1 MIKIGIVEDEAI
13 IADDLAALLEEM
25 GYKCPEPASNY
36 EAAVA
41 MLQSFEPDMVLV
53 DINLSGRPDGL
64 KVAKYITEKLS
75 KPFIF
80 LTANSDPETV
90 ASAREFRPSAYLVKP
105 FQKADIYT
113 AIEIAL
119 YNFHNE
125 RKLQREIP
133 ASKLVTDALFVRDG
147 DYFNKVRFDDIVYL
161 SSEHVY
167 VTIHTQQK
175 KYLVRST
182 MQEYLENFDPALFV
196 RVHRS
201 YVVNLKWI
209 ERINTQ
215 TLTAGGVEIP
225 VSRPLRDELLR
236 RLRIG

>member
-25 GYKCPEPASNY
+25 GYTCPEPAANY
-36 EAAVA
+36 EDALA
-41 MLQSFEPDMVLV
+41 MLQRFDPDIAIV
-53 DINLSGRPDGL
+53 DINLAGRPDGL
-64 KVAKYITEKLS
+64 KVARYINEKLK

-90 ASAREFRPSAYLVKP
+90 TSAREFRPAAYLVKP

-119 YNFHNE
+119 YNFQIDQKDQDAPQLT
-125 RKLQREIP
+125 KLI
-133 ASKLVTDALFVRDG
+133 TDSLFVRDG
-147 DYFNKVRFDDIVYL
+147 DFFTKVRFDDIVYL

-167 VTIHTQQK
+167 VTIHTQSK

-182 MQEYLENFDPALFV
+182 MQDYLLNFDPEQFL

-215 TLTAGGVEIP
+215 SITAGGFDIP
-225 VSRPLRDELLR
+225 VSRQLRDDLLR
-236 RLRIG
+236 RLKLG

>member
-1 MIKIGIVEDEAI
+1 
-13 IADDLAALLEEM
+13 
-25 GYKCPEPASNY
+25 
-36 EAAVA
+36 
-41 MLQSFEPDMVLV
+41 MLHSFEPDIVLV

-64 KVAKYITEKLS
+64 RVAKYITEKLN

-125 RKLQREIP
+125 RKLEREP
-133 ASKLVTDALFVRDG
+133 LSSKLVTDALFVRDG
-147 DYFNKVRFDDIVYL
+147 EFFNKVRFDDIVYL

-182 MQEYLENFDPALFV
+182 MQEYLDNFDPALFMK
-196 RVHRS
+196 VHRS

-215 TLTAGGVEIP
+215 TITAGGIEIP

>member
-1 MIKIGIVEDEAI
+1 MVKIGIVEDEAI

-25 GYKCPEPASNY
+25 GYLCPEPAANY
-36 EAAVA
+36 ESAVA
-41 MLQSFEPDMVLV
+41 MLHSFEPDIVLV

-64 KVAKYITEKLS
+64 KVGKYITEKLN

-125 RKLQREIP
+125 SKLQKDIP

-147 DYFNKVRFDDIVYL
+147 EYFNKVRFDDIVYL

-182 MQEYLENFDPALFV
+182 MQEYLENFDPALFM

-215 TLTAGGVEIP
+215 TLTAGGFDIP

>member
-1 MIKIGIVEDEAI
+1 M
-13 IADDLAALLEEM
+13 
-25 GYKCPEPASNY
+25 
-36 EAAVA
+36 
-41 MLQSFEPDMVLV
+41 
-53 DINLSGRPDGL
+53 
-64 KVAKYITEKLS
+64 
-75 KPFIF
+75 
-80 LTANSDPETV
+80 
-90 ASAREFRPSAYLVKP
+90 
-105 FQKADIYT
+105 
-113 AIEIAL
+113 
-119 YNFHNE
+119 
-125 RKLQREIP
+125 
-133 ASKLVTDALFVRDG
+133 VTDALFVRDG
-147 DYFNKVRFDDIVYL
+147 EYFNKVRFDDIVYL

-182 MQEYLENFDPALFV
+182 MQEYLENFDPALFM

-215 TLTAGGVEIP
+215 TLTAGGFDIP